1 MQNIGNFDKVTK
13 ESIKNHIPNWPEIPI
28 NYTEQ

>member
-1 MQNIGNFDKVTK
+1 MGNFVEVTK
-13 ESIKNHIPNWPEIPI
+13 ESIKNHIPNWPQIPI